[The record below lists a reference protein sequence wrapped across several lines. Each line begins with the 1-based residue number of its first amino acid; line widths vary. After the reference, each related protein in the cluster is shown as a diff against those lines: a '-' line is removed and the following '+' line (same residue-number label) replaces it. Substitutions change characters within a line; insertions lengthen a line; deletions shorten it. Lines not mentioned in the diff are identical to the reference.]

1 MALHHRTEV
10 PSGPAVRRRPGRR
23 VLVVGAALAIAWTLL
38 GRAFAAGLFVS
49 TEQITAQNL
58 TGVSGAPTV
67 YAWDDF
73 DRVQN
78 PVQGTVSP
86 SGLFWKPQIGT
97 WLTDGSTAR
106 TSTSNANANMITDV
120 PTVDASMVVT
130 INPRNGSARPGV
142 TFNDD
147 GDDNMLLL
155 YSASGG
161 GTLTLSTY
169 FGPTRVFVASTNG
182 VGNTNS
188 TFELRVTS
196 IGPSITVYV
205 NGTLRMT
212 QTLTGAN
219 LCKFK
224 DIGPGCVS
232 DGQPNV
238 GFGLW
243 ADSDTSSTFD
253 NFRVESV

>member
-1 MALHHRTEV
+1 MQV
-10 PSGPAVRRRPGRR
+10 PLTSDVVSGSAIRRRPRRR
-23 VLVVGAALAIAWTLL
+23 VLIGGAALIIASLFL
-38 GRAFAAGLFVS
+38 GRAFAAGLLLTS
-49 TEQITAQNL
+49 DQITAQNL
-58 TGVSGAPTV
+58 AGVSGAPTV
-67 YAWDDF
+67 YGWDNF

-78 PVQGTVSP
+78 PVQGTASP
-86 SGLFWKPQIGT
+86 SGTVWKSQIGT
-97 WLTDGSTAR
+97 WATDGSTAR
-106 TSTSNANANMITDV
+106 TTTSNANANVLMDV

-130 INPRNGSARPGV
+130 ITPGNGTARPGV

-169 FGPTRVFVASTNG
+169 FGPTRVFVASTSG
-182 VGNTNS
+182 VGNPNS

-196 IGPSITVYV
+196 IGPTITVFV
-205 NGTLRMT
+205 NGTLRIT
-212 QTLTGAN
+212 QTLTGTN

-224 DIGPGCVS
+224 DTGSGCVS

-238 GFGLW
+238 GFGIW
-243 ADSDTSSTFD
+243 ADTDTSSTFD

>member
-1 MALHHRTEV
+1 MQLQPRTHV
-10 PSGPAVRRRPGRR
+10 VSGLAIRRRPRRR
-23 VLVVGAALAIAWTLL
+23 VLMLGAVLAMASMLL

-49 TEQITAQNL
+49 SDQIMAQNL
-58 TGVSGAPTV
+58 SGLSGAPTV
-67 YAWDDF
+67 YGWDNF

-78 PVQGTVSP
+78 PIQGSTSP
-86 SGLFWKPQIGT
+86 SGMVWTAQIGT
-97 WLTDGSTAR
+97 WLADGSTAR
-106 TSTSNANANMITDV
+106 TATANANANVLMDV
-120 PTVDASMVVT
+120 PSVDASMVVT
-130 INPRNGSARPGV
+130 ITPGNGTARPGV

-155 YSASGG
+155 YSSSAG

-182 VGNTNS
+182 VGNPNS

-196 IGPSITVYV
+196 IGPTITVYV
-205 NGTLRMT
+205 DGTLRMT

-224 DIGPGCVS
+224 DTGSGCVS

-243 ADSDTSSTFD
+243 ADTDTNSTFD

>member
-1 MALHHRTEV
+1 MQVPLTSEV
-10 PSGPAVRRRPGRR
+10 VSGSAIRRPRRR
-23 VLVVGAALAIAWTLL
+23 VLIGGVALLIASLLL
-38 GRAFAAGLFVS
+38 GRAFAAGLLLS
-49 TEQITAQNL
+49 SDQITAQNL
-58 TGVSGAPTV
+58 SGLSGAPTV
-67 YAWDDF
+67 YGWDNF

-78 PVQGTVSP
+78 PIQGTSSP
-86 SGLFWKPQIGT
+86 SGIAWNAQIGT
-97 WLTDGSTAR
+97 WLADGSTAR
-106 TSTSNANANMITDV
+106 TATTNANANVLMNV
-120 PTVDASMVVT
+120 PSVDASMVVT
-130 INPRNGSARPGV
+130 ISPGNGTARPGV

-155 YSASGG
+155 YSPSAG

-182 VGNTNS
+182 VGNPNS

-196 IGPSITVYV
+196 IGPTITVYV

-224 DIGPGCVS
+224 DTGSGCVS

-238 GFGLW
+238 GFGIW
-243 ADSDTSSTFD
+243 ADTDTSSTFD